1 MHHNGGYKTQ
11 SSKRDDNILTGGSS
25 QYCSVISATS
35 AAVTDT
41 STTSVVSSYTAHQ
54 YIHCHSLSLLFV
66 PYPPCFCGHC
76 YPLSRICICLYS
88 SELPSSSKNPHF
100 LCCRVLSSGPPTAII
115 HKIYHNLCLP
125 SVYLVFLH
133 IRYISTRRHCLYI
146 PVISANHFP
155 HHCVISPVIVCVSL
169 CQGGTLFQATARLR
183 KPPYLLSHISYV
195 SLLDVPRLH
204 RFCLPI
210 STSPLSLLYHIF
222 DGAYINR
229 NFCCF
234 PCLI

>member
-1 MHHNGGYKTQ
+1 M
-11 SSKRDDNILTGGSS
+11 
-25 QYCSVISATS
+25 
-35 AAVTDT
+35 AVTKPKAAKEMTISWQEDPL
-41 STTSVVSSYTAHQ
+41 STVLSSLPPPPPSLIRQQPRSSPPIPPINISTAILCRYYLYLILPVSVVIVILYHASAS
-54 YIHCHSLSLLFV
+54 V
-66 PYPPCFCGHC
+66 
-76 YPLSRICICLYS
+76 CILPK
-88 SELPSSSKNPHF
+88 LPSSSKNPHF

-115 HKIYHNLCLP
+115 HNIYHNLCLP

-133 IRYISTRRHCLYI
+133 IRYISTRRHCIYI

-155 HHCVISPVIVCVSL
+155 HHCIISPVIVCVSL